1 MEGELVR
8 ELYTE
13 TAAGRIPTGY
23 RVLKVETPAGIFFCL
38 TNRAKWQLQ
47 TRHPWARTTIWREG
61 ARLNG
66 CGLGT
71 TSKR

>member
-1 MEGELVR
+1 MR
-8 ELYTE
+8 EFYTKRE
-13 TAAGRIPTGY
+13 EDRIQTGF

-38 TNRAKWQLQ
+38 TNRAKKELQ
-47 TRHPWARTTIWREG
+47 ARYPSTCTTIWRDG

-71 TSKR
+71 TCKR